1 VVVDLEAL
9 ADPGALADRGV
20 VPMAGERAVVIRV
33 RVIRVAVARVVA
45 AVRQTV
51 AVVVRAVPALVV
63 AAVRQ
68 TVAVVVRAV
77 PGRVAQVTQDG
88 EVVVT
93 NVVTTPVVKH
103 AAGQSRLG
111 PGLRRVTM
119 SIPVSAGSLL

>member
-1 VVVDLEAL
+1 MVVDLEAL
-9 ADPGALADRGV
+9 ADLRALADRGV

-33 RVIRVAVARVVA
+33 VA
-45 AVRQTV
+45 AVRQIA

-63 AAVRQ
+63 AAARQ
-68 TVAVVVRAV
+68 IVAVVVRAG

-93 NVVTTPVVKH
+93 TVVTTPVVKH

-111 PGLRRVTM
+111 PGLRRVTL
-119 SIPVSAGSLL
+119 SIPASGGSRL

>member
-45 AVRQTV
+45 AARQTV
-51 AVVVRAVPALVV
+51 AVVVRAVPAL
-63 AAVRQ
+63 
-68 TVAVVVRAV
+68 VVRAV

-93 NVVTTPVVKH
+93 TVVTTPVVKH

-119 SIPVSAGSLL
+119 SIPVSGGSLL